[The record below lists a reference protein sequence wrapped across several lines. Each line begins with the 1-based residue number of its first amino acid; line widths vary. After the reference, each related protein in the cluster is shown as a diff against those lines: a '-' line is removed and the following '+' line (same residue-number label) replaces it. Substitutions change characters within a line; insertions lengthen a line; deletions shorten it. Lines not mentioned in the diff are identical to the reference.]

1 MIASMPEVVRSESA
15 PGTYRNCVT
24 CDRRVH
30 RDEMLD
36 EWECRACHKEH
47 LDKIQRR
54 KLNQQ
59 LADQKKALG
68 QAVNS
73 MTTAIGNGKFL
84 PSEPHVVYNAVL
96 ENFGGVEGFA
106 KLYRELYDAAR
117 APETGSLKVSA
128 DILKSVVVL
137 SVEAQKTAPPPP
149 NCNNM
154 SDEELGE
161 YTARLMQ
168 QKLEEIQELE
178 RIANAPAEPDPLPE
192 DRLDVALLLM
202 ESKTEVRQ
210 ASPQEVLP

>member
-1 MIASMPEVVRSESA
+1 MIAPAPELVRSELP

-30 RDEMLD
+30 RDDMLD
-36 EWECRACHKEH
+36 EWECKACHQEH
-47 LDKIQRR
+47 LAKTQRR

-73 MTTAIGNGKFL
+73 MATAIGNGKFL
-84 PSEPHVVYNAVL
+84 PNEPHVVYQAVL
-96 ENFGGVEGFA
+96 DHFGGVDGYA
-106 KLYRELYDAAR
+106 KLLRGVFDDARET
-117 APETGSLKVSA
+117 ETGSLKVAA
-128 DILKSVVVL
+128 DILKSIVVL

-178 RIANAPAEPDPLPE
+178 RIANAPAVPDPLPE
-192 DRLDVALLLM
+192 ERPDAVALLM
-202 ESKTEVRQ
+202 AAKTQCEVV
-210 ASPQEVLP
+210 P